1 MIRYSYSMKKE
12 KLPKYDL
19 EIIQF
24 MAGIIEFNY
33 LIIIIKVILTL
44 SFVYLFNYGLGNQW
58 LNVMKAIKGLQESE
72 SMMKMK

>member
-1 MIRYSYSMKKE
+1 MKKE